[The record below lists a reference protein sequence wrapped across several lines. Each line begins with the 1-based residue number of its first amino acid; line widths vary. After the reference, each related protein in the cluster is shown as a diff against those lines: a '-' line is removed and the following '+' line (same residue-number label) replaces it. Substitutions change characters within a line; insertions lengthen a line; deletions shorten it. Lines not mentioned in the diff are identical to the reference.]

1 MQGGH
6 DLPFPVSSQE
16 VTLGKH
22 KGFHMRLG
30 RRVKIKNTGYI
41 KPHIN
46 NFQPLM
52 YYKKKMINVSK
63 INHNYDMIIG
73 LIL

>member
-6 DLPFPVSSQE
+6 DLPSQLLFQE
-16 VTLGKH
+16 VTRGKD

-30 RRVKIKNTGYI
+30 RRVKIKNTWYI

-52 YYKKKMINVSK
+52 YYKKKN
-63 INHNYDMIIG
+63 D
-73 LIL
+73 